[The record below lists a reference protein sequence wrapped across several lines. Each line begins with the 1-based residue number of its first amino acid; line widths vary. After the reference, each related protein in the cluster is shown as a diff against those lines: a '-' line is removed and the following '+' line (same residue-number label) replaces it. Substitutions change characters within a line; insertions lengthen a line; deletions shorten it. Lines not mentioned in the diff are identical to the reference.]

1 VIRTVLQAEKQG
13 VTWIDV
19 TAPTPDELHQVAQM
33 HRLHATTVE
42 DCLDPTHLPKYERIE
57 DALFVILRVWGEQPD
72 RQGTSVQ
79 DVTRKIALFSRGDLF
94 LTIHR
99 AELPAIAAVEKEW
112 LGRCGAGERTSLPA
126 LLAAIAIA
134 ALGSYDAP
142 LEEAEVTLR
151 KFELAIFDAKTKSPQ
166 LLTIHQ
172 LKQRVG
178 LIRRLLWLMQGVVTK
193 VGGSQEHSTPIYQ
206 DVRDTAESY
215 LFYADQLLDETQGLL
230 TTHLAVASHRTNEV
244 MRVLTVFSAFFLP
257 LTFIVG
263 VYGMNFEHMPELR
276 SRWGYPAALLG
287 MAAVS
292 LSIWIWF
299 RRRGWLRRFT
309 QDEEEDGV

>member
-1 VIRTVLQAEKQG
+1 VIRTILRSEQQG

-19 TAPTPDELHQVAQM
+19 TAPSLEELHEVAGV

-72 RQGTSVQ
+72 RTGTAVQ
-79 DVTRKIALFSRGDLF
+79 DVTRKIALFTRGDLL

-99 AELPAIAAVEKEW
+99 AELPALRSVEREW
-112 LGRCGAGERTSLPA
+112 TGRCGSGEKTTVPA
-126 LLAAIAIA
+126 MLAAITIA
-134 ALGSYDAP
+134 TLESYDPP
-142 LEEAEVTLR
+142 LEEAEDTLQ
-151 KFELAIFDAKTKSPQ
+151 KFEQALFEPKVKSPN
-166 LLTIHQ
+166 LPAIHQ
-172 LKQRVG
+172 LKRRVG
-178 LIRRLLWLMQGVVTK
+178 LIRRLLWLMSSVVTK
-193 VGGSQEHSTPIYQ
+193 VGGSQERSTPIYQ

-230 TTHLAVASHRTNEV
+230 GTYLAVASHRTSEV

-263 VYGMNFEHMPELR
+263 IYGMNFEHMPELGQ
-276 SRWGYPAALLG
+276 RWGYPMVLLG
-287 MAAVS
+287 MGVVS
-292 LSIWIWF
+292 LVIMLWF
-299 RRRGWLRRFT
+299 RRRGWLRRIA
-309 QDEEEDGV
+309 DEDVD